1 MYQHKHRKKGKYIE
15 AFLERQRYFTLIM
28 LSVDGMMGG
37 ETKEA
42 TKQLY
47 SALLTELYR
56 NYSATHRYLQAHLS
70 LNMVHAFSFLVQG
83 AQSGKPRQEKS
94 IPEDGVEEKIME
106 AWGV

>member
-56 NYSATHRYLQAHLS
+56 NYSATHRYL
-70 LNMVHAFSFLVQG
+70 
-83 AQSGKPRQEKS
+83 
-94 IPEDGVEEKIME
+94 
-106 AWGV
+106 